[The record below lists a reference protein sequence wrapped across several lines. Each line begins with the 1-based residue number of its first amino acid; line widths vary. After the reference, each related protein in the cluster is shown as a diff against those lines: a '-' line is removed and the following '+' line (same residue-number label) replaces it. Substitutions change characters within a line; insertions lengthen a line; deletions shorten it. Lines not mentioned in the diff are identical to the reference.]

1 MTPPAIVAPSILSAD
16 FSALGAECEKIMEHG
31 AQWLHIDIMDG
42 HFVPNLTFG
51 APVVAKLRTH
61 IDSPAQVNG
70 RGTFD
75 CHMMIAEPKKWVR
88 EFQKAGCNLYCFH
101 YEAAIDSTA
110 AEDPAEHS
118 NQKTNPKELIRFIH
132 EHGMQAGIAVK
143 PETSVDVLW
152 DILENPEKAEVPD
165 MVLIMTVHPGFGGQ
179 KFMASELPKVRALRD
194 RYPELNIEVDGGL
207 GPATI
212 DQAAEAG
219 ANVIV
224 AGSAVFGA
232 KDPAEV
238 IRALRDAVQRRG
250 EKN

>member
-1 MTPPAIVAPSILSAD
+1 MSPTPIIAPSILSAD
-16 FSALGAECEKIMEHG
+16 FSALGAECVKTIDQG
-31 AQWLHIDIMDG
+31 ADWLHIDIMDG

-51 APVVAKLRTH
+51 APVVAKLRPH
-61 IDSPAQVNG
+61 VDAPVQLDG
-70 RGTFD
+70 KGTFD

-101 YEAAIDSTA
+101 YEAATDSTA
-110 AEDPAEHS
+110 AEDPAERS
-118 NQKTNPKELIRFIH
+118 DRKTDPKELIRFIH
-132 EHGMQAGIAVK
+132 EHGMQAGIALK
-143 PETSVDVLW
+143 PGTPVDVLW
-152 DILENPEKAEVPD
+152 DIMESPEKAEVPD

-179 KFMASELPKVRALRD
+179 KFMASELPKARALRD
-194 RYPELNIEVDGGL
+194 RYPHLNIEVDGGL

-232 KDPAEV
+232 NDPAEV
-238 IRALRDAVQRRG
+238 IRNLRAAVEKRRRPD
-250 EKN
+250 